1 MKRASLAF
9 VTVRQPSERMR
20 SDPTRT
26 CGAVSIRSVT
36 DEELVLL
43 AQQGDTSAFDQL
55 VIRHE
60 KSVYRAALAALRAP
74 EDAKDVVQDAFVI
87 AWSKLRRFRGDASF
101 KTWLLTI
108 AWNRATNH
116 RRMQLKWWR
125 RSAPMSDVRRPV
137 AAGDAP
143 DENLRMR
150 QLQGTIARVIEG
162 LTPKLRD
169 AFLLVQSEEYEYK
182 DIATMLGISEG
193 TVKWRVSEARRR
205 IKAQLVELGY
215 LDAR

>member
-1 MKRASLAF
+1 
-9 VTVRQPSERMR
+9 V
-20 SDPTRT
+20 
-26 CGAVSIRSVT
+26 VSIRSVT

-60 KSVYRAALAALRAP
+60 GSVYRAALAALRAP
-74 EDAKDVVQDAFVI
+74 EDAKDVAQDAFVI
-87 AWSKLRRFRGDASF
+87 AWSKLRRFRGDSSF

-108 AWNRATNH
+108 TWNRAINH

-125 RSAPMSDVRRPV
+125 RSSVSDVRLV
-137 AAGDAP
+137 AAGEAP
-143 DENLRMR
+143 DTDLRTR
-150 QLQGTIARVIEG
+150 RLRRDIEQAIEA

-182 DIATMLGISEG
+182 NIAAMLGISEG
-193 TVKWRVSEARRR
+193 TVKWRVSEARRQ
-205 IKAQLVELGY
+205 IKEQLAELGY

>member
-1 MKRASLAF
+1 MRGHAKL
-9 VTVRQPSERMR
+9 RQLSERTR
-20 SDPTRT
+20 SDPTPT
-26 CGAVSIRSVT
+26 WAAVSIRSVT

-55 VIRHE
+55 VVRHE
-60 KSVYRAALAALRAP
+60 RSVYRAALAALRDS
-74 EDAKDVVQDAFVI
+74 EEAKDVAQDAYVI

-108 AWNRATNH
+108 TWNRAINH

-125 RSAPMSDVRRPV
+125 RSAPVSDLRLV
-137 AAGDAP
+137 AAGEAP
-143 DENLRMR
+143 DADLRSR
-150 QLQGTIARVIEG
+150 RLRRDIEQAIEA

-169 AFLLVQSEEYEYK
+169 AFLLVRSEEYQYK

-193 TVKWRVSEARRR
+193 TVKWRVSEARRK
-205 IKAQLVELGY
+205 IKVQLAELGY

>member
-1 MKRASLAF
+1 MNRDNLAF
-9 VTVRQPSERMR
+9 ARIRQLSEGMR

-26 CGAVSIRSVT
+26 WGAVSIRSVT

-60 KSVYRAALAALRAP
+60 SSVYRAALAALRAP
-74 EDAKDVVQDAFVI
+74 EDAKDVAQDAFVI
-87 AWSKLRRFRGDASF
+87 AWSKLRRFRGEASF

-108 AWNRATNH
+108 AWNRAMNH

-125 RSAPMSDVRRPV
+125 RSAPMSDVRPV
-137 AAGDAP
+137 ATGDAP
-143 DENLRMR
+143 DEDLRMR
-150 QLQGTIARVIEG
+150 QLRGTIARVIDG

-169 AFLLVQSEEYEYK
+169 AFLLAQSEEYEYK
-182 DIATMLGISEG
+182 DIAAMLGISEG
-193 TVKWRVSEARRR
+193 TVKWRVSEARRK

-215 LDAR
+215 LNAR